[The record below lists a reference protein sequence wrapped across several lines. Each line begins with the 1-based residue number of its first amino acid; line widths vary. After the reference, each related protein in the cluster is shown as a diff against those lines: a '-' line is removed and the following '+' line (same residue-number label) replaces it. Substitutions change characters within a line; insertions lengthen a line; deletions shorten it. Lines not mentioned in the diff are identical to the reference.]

1 MKIIKRGVALRMN
14 GCFFAYQAWPSA
26 CVDENGVVYA
36 VCSGFRAGHIC
47 PFGKTVLIKSRD
59 GGETWSLPVVVND
72 RFLDDRDP
80 GILYLGKGKMLATRA
95 SHPAKN
101 YENDYFDWI
110 RGDSGCK
117 GTELVKEYATLPES
131 EREGGCFYRFLYDY
145 GETAGEEKRIPVHSP
160 HGPVMLADGTLF
172 YLGKELFG
180 ADVFSVYTSADGGE
194 SFVKT
199 GDCPLPEGYGSDQ
212 FHEAHCVELP
222 GGVIMALFRTHLEEN
237 DDCFTMFRTFS
248 ADRGRTWSDP
258 EPTGI
263 CGSPPH
269 LLNADGRFV
278 LTYGRRVPEY
288 GVYAREVYPDGSIS
302 DEELKLFDG
311 VDDDLG
317 YPASVMLPDRT
328 VLTVYY
334 AKYGGDKKTSI
345 LYTKWSL

>member
-1 MKIIKRGVALRMN
+1 
-14 GCFFAYQAWPSA
+14 
-26 CVDENGVVYA
+26 
-36 VCSGFRAGHIC
+36 
-47 PFGKTVLIKSRD
+47 
-59 GGETWSLPVVVND
+59 
-72 RFLDDRDP
+72 
-80 GILYLGKGKMLATRA
+80 
-95 SHPAKN
+95 
-101 YENDYFDWI
+101 
-110 RGDSGCK
+110 
-117 GTELVKEYATLPES
+117 
-131 EREGGCFYRFLYDY
+131 
-145 GETAGEEKRIPVHSP
+145 
-160 HGPVMLADGTLF
+160 
-172 YLGKELFG
+172 
-180 ADVFSVYTSADGGE
+180 
-194 SFVKT
+194 
-199 GDCPLPEGYGSDQ
+199 
-212 FHEAHCVELP
+212 
-222 GGVIMALFRTHLEEN
+222 
-237 DDCFTMFRTFS
+237 MFRTFS

-328 VLTVYY
+328 ILTVYY